1 MSATPTPRKEETPA
15 LRRQGPALRVYCS
28 PDERG
33 RIEANA
39 REAGYSVSRYLRL
52 LGVNGSVRSRAD
64 AEQIR
69 KLARVNADQGRLGG
83 LLKALLTND
92 ERLDGRTGA
101 EIQSMT
107 KNTLKEIQH
116 MQQRLIDCIREIEN
130 G

>member
-1 MSATPTPRKEETPA
+1 M
-15 LRRQGPALRVYCS
+15 G
-28 PDERG
+28 
-33 RIEANA
+33 
-39 REAGYSVSRYLRL
+39 
-52 LGVNGSVRSRAD
+52 
-64 AEQIR
+64 IR